1 MKVLI
6 WIWKKAESPE
16 LAPASYAITIWYHL
30 HVALIWGR
38 IAFVPKA
45 ARVLH
50 RIILNPRR
58 HGTSLNNNICT
69 LDSHIISIGNLKG
82 RERRYFSPLSHFFVK
97 RRTWRFTDINR
108 LLPLQQYPI
117 PSLSFYYMKTTHF
130 LLLSSCHFF
139 VETQLFKKEV

>member
-1 MKVLI
+1 M
-6 WIWKKAESPE
+6 
-16 LAPASYAITIWYHL
+16 
-30 HVALIWGR
+30 
-38 IAFVPKA
+38 
-45 ARVLH
+45 LH

-58 HGTSLNNNICT
+58 HSTSLNNNICT

-82 RERRYFSPLSHFFVK
+82 RGRRYFSPLSHFFVK

-108 LLPLQQYPI
+108 LLPQQYSI

-139 VETQLFKKEV
+139 CRNTTFLKRSINSHHSYYCYPAGLFNCSHAFNAL

>member
-1 MKVLI
+1 M
-6 WIWKKAESPE
+6 
-16 LAPASYAITIWYHL
+16 
-30 HVALIWGR
+30 
-38 IAFVPKA
+38 
-45 ARVLH
+45 LH

-108 LLPLQQYPI
+108 LLPLQQYSI

-139 VETQLFKKEV
+139 VETQLFLKRSINSHHSYYCYPAGLFNCAHAFNAL